1 MLETMDSPEPRRGP
15 GRPPRPDGP
24 MPPFTI
30 RLEPEQRRRVEAAA
44 TPEDGNLSETIR
56 RLLDEATVGTGLSD
70 EDLAVVLA
78 ALADANRYHQLRWSL
93 CHQCRPQKLCER
105 HAKGDPTARSYREL
119 LARLGG
125 DSGE

>member
-1 MLETMDSPEPRRGP
+1 MLETMDSSEPRRG
-15 GRPPRPDGP
+15 GRPPNPDGRI
-24 MPPFTI
+24 PPTTI
-30 RLEPEQRRRVEAAA
+30 RLEPAQRRQVEAAA
-44 TPEDGNLSETIR
+44 LPADKTFSDTLR
-56 RLLDEATVGTGLSD
+56 RLLMGAARDWVLTD
-70 EDLAVVLA
+70 DDMAVVLA